1 MRLLTYRTG
10 TGTRAARV
18 DGNEVHDLPF
28 ADVGAVLAA
37 AADAPGGLA
46 EVTDRTG
53 AARRR
58 AAVELAPVIT
68 GPSKIFCVGH
78 NYAAHI
84 AETGRDTPAHP
95 TLFAKFACALVG
107 AADPVELPAES
118 QAVDW
123 EAELAVVIGRPVRRA
138 SEAEARAAIAGY
150 TIINDVSMRDWQ
162 LRTPQWLAGKTFERS
177 SPFGPELVTLD
188 ELPDP
193 DDLAI
198 RCTVDGVVM
207 QESRTSDLLFDP
219 VSLIQ
224 FISTICTLVPGDVI
238 ATGTPSGIGNA
249 RDPKVFLQPGQ
260 TMVTEVE
267 GIGRLVNVC
276 REEGR

>member
-1 MRLLTYRTG
+1 
-10 TGTRAARV
+10 
-18 DGNEVHDLPF
+18 
-28 ADVGAVLAA
+28 
-37 AADAPGGLA
+37 
-46 EVTDRTG
+46 
-53 AARRR
+53 
-58 AAVELAPVIT
+58 
-68 GPSKIFCVGH
+68 
-78 NYAAHI
+78 
-84 AETGRDTPAHP
+84 
-95 TLFAKFACALVG
+95 
-107 AADPVELPAES
+107 
-118 QAVDW
+118 
-123 EAELAVVIGRPVRRA
+123 
-138 SEAEARAAIAGY
+138 
-150 TIINDVSMRDWQ
+150 MRDWQ

-193 DDLAI
+193 HDLAI

-219 VSLIQ
+219 VTLVR

-267 GIGRLVNVC
+267 GIGQLVNVC
-276 REEGR
+276 RAEG